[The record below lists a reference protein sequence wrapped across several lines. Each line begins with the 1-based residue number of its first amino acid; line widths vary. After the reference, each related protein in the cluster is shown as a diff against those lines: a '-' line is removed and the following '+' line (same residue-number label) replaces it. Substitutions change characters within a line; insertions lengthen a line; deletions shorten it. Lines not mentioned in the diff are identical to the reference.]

1 MKLNW
6 AERMVVNNPFRMAMQ
21 QMEML
26 WFMHTALPR
35 PNLRFLEIGCG
46 RGAGARILLK
56 KMRPCRIDALDLD
69 YSMVQKARRFL
80 TPGERARVSLCV
92 GDSTR
97 LPFQSAVYDVIFGFG
112 FLHHVPHWQ
121 SAVKEIA
128 RVLKPGG
135 RYYIEEIY
143 PPLYLNAITRR
154 LLLHP
159 IENRFE
165 SKDLKTALAD
175 AGLFLEFTLESRFLG
190 ILGVAVRLPD

>member
-1 MKLNW
+1 MRLNW
-6 AERMVVNNPFRMAMQ
+6 AERLVVNNPLRMVMQ

-26 WFMHTALPR
+26 WFMYAAFPR

-56 KMRPCRIDALDLD
+56 KMHPRRIDALDLD
-69 YSMVQKARRFL
+69 YLMVQKAKGLL
-80 TPGERARVSLCV
+80 TPEERARVSLCV
-92 GDSTR
+92 GDSTL
-97 LPFQSAVYDVIFGFG
+97 LPFKSATHDIIFGFG
-112 FLHHVPHWQ
+112 FLHHVPDWQ
-121 SAVKEIA
+121 SAVKETA

-159 IENRFE
+159 TENRFDG
-165 SKDLKTALAD
+165 KDLKIALAD
-175 AGLFLEFTLESRFLG
+175 AGFFLEAFLESRFLG